1 MIIDLTKFTDLIKNK
16 KVRKYFINTNDI
28 ACYEETEDENS
39 IYITIK
45 YFNKEDDI
53 FEFKNKNEIIDFNSF
68 VLNILEKVY
77 IQHIDSLKSTWN
89 DLYIN
94 QKFDYL
100 TKISHHLKTEGLKI
114 ISESNFLKYNELYS
128 VLLNKNHKTKEK
140 TREEIYCKFMKVLDC
155 FNKNKGINKIDAI
168 DDTNNIVWME
178 NIPMMRARD
187 SSFIIRHDI
196 GNIMRIFEAR
206 IKGSE

>member
-53 FEFKNKNEIIDFNSF
+53 FEFKNKNEIIDFDSF

-77 IQHIDSLKSTWN
+77 IKYIDSLKSMWN

-94 QKFDYL
+94 QKFEHL
-100 TKISHHLKTEGLKI
+100 TQISHHLANEGLKR
-114 ISESNFLKYNELYS
+114 ISESIFFKYNELYF
-128 VLLNKNHKTKEK
+128 VLNKNDKIDEK
-140 TREEIYCKFMKVLDC
+140 MREEIYYKFMKILDS
-155 FNKNKGINKIDAI
+155 FNENKGINKIDEI
-168 DDTNNIVWME
+168 DGTNNIIWMD

-187 SSFIIRHDI
+187 GSFIVRDDI
-196 GNIMRIFEAR
+196 DSIMRIFGTK